1 MGVGG
6 QRRDHAP
13 VGDVTQG
20 VEHVK
25 HDERDDEQHDEQRGV
40 HVDQSEHAGED
51 EHDQHGGDQ
60 SADELPRTETA
71 PLGGGVIH
79 EVAQQRID
87 EDLGDADNDDQAG
100 DDGDHLGGESLA
112 VADEQ
117 AAGDVR
123 DEVRAHRVVEGSLP
137 QVAARVGDALA

>member
-1 MGVGG
+1 MKPKEVHPAWLALGAGERPGEVADDRDDDDGDAVVADRAGEGAKGGVGGTFVGVGG

-60 SADELPRTETA
+60 SADELPRAETA

-87 EDLGDADNDDQAG
+87 EDSGDADND
-100 DDGDHLGGESLA
+100 
-112 VADEQ
+112 
-117 AAGDVR
+117 
-123 DEVRAHRVVEGSLP
+123 
-137 QVAARVGDALA
+137 